1 MGPPEHRSA
10 TSIVLRAQDM
20 SEQENDYKAIF
31 SKYDQDGNGTLD
43 WEELQAPANYLGVSS
58 ELLFENRPEKSL
70 TCEEFEAACVRLLGT
85 GPRAVVIKFM
95 NEQVQWERE
104 KKSRQENRLDPRFVV
119 LTLKGPTE
127 VEFETAVAQSAGV
140 LG

>member
-1 MGPPEHRSA
+1 
-10 TSIVLRAQDM
+10 M

-31 SKYDQDGNGTLD
+31 SQYDQDGNGTLD
-43 WEELQAPANYLGVSS
+43 WEELQKPANYLGVSA

-70 TCEEFEAACVRLLGT
+70 TCDEFEAACARLLGT

-104 KKSRQENRLDPRFVV
+104 KKSRQENRLDP
-119 LTLKGPTE
+119 
-127 VEFETAVAQSAGV
+127 
-140 LG
+140 